1 MANKM
6 NTVVWFE
13 IPVKDLDRAKAFYAH
28 VLDVK
33 FTDNEM
39 GPMKMAFFPMTEGLS
54 GATGALI
61 KAAGRSPSKN
71 GVVLYFYVKDIPA
84 ALDKIKAKGGKVLT
98 TKTAIGEWGFMTTFT
113 DSEGNTL
120 ALHSPE

>member
-1 MANKM
+1 M
-6 NTVVWFE
+6 
-13 IPVKDLDRAKAFYAH
+13 
-28 VLDVK
+28 
-33 FTDNEM
+33 
-39 GPMKMAFFPMTEGLS
+39 
-54 GATGALI
+54 
-61 KAAGRSPSKN
+61 
-71 GVVLYFYVKDIPA
+71 VLYFYVKDIPA